1 LVSYIAK
8 KHKISIEVFDTAG
21 IECNWYPCRWMWYD
35 TGRGFWW
42 TDDIDNVNNPLYVE
56 GGFVVKVKNNGNSR
70 KNVSR
75 LCYAMLFC
83 WIVIVVSSD
92 SHDRLSIL
100 FTIRSACIPDATFK
114 RV

>member
-1 LVSYIAK
+1 MNVRKVLVLMIPITDAPIAVSYIAN

-21 IECNWYPCRWMWYD
+21 NAIDAPADGCD

-75 LCYAMLFC
+75 LCYAICFVEL
-83 WIVIVVSSD
+83 
-92 SHDRLSIL
+92 LSWYH
-100 FTIRSACIPDATFK
+100 
-114 RV
+114 